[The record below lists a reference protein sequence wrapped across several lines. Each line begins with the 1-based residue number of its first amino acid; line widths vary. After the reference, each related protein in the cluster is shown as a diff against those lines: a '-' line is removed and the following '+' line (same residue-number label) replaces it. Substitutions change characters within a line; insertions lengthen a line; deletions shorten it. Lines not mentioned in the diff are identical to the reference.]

1 MASRETGDVTDLEE
15 TVGIT
20 YKIGKAFDIVI
31 TKTRN
36 HELNRAYAQ

>member
-1 MASRETGDVTDLEE
+1 MASKETGNITDLEE
-15 TVGIT
+15 TVGIM

-36 HELNRAYAQ
+36 YELNRAFAQ